1 MRWLLLLTVILL
13 PFLLP
18 LGATSAEPSPRN
30 QQSIECTAPEELIV
44 HRDETAQTYI
54 TVHNQADRNQ
64 DITVQSLSVPE
75 PLTTV
80 GLPSNQVLVPNH
92 LKQFPFGIRA
102 AADAA
107 YQNLTI
113 TFSVTSDMD
122 PTINE
127 TVSLRVTIAPRSDLK
142 FGVDDL
148 ASFTVDEL
156 VRTSVAV
163 NITNNA
169 SYSDDISFSL
179 YTSSSW
185 VWGWTMADT
194 DGAYAYSTVAPGGLS
209 YVYLWV
215 DVPAVTN
222 GAPLAQT
229 GPRFTLSA
237 ISGLDKAV
245 TTWSFDLLMNEKKN
259 VSIDAM
265 ESSLTLAPNQD
276 GRVNAVVRN
285 TGNTPNTLNIT
296 LQGLNP
302 DETPLA
308 GVPASDRFNSDGW
321 VVALFGGLEN
331 VVLQPNESRF
341 IEIGFQSPNEFQGEM
356 HVELRVFAEG
366 ARADQR
372 VARTFAV
379 IERVSAAE
387 ATMDAE
393 RCATVAPGSECEVE
407 ITVQNTGNAYTTLV
421 LREQSTTG
429 GFDVVVPE
437 AGLLVQPGERKT
449 FPPVVFRAPV
459 DVPAYSLGA
468 STLEVIDDAGA
479 VVDAVEASFTIAPVV
494 NWTFEVI
501 EEQVSVQGRL
511 SIAVEVQNEGNA
523 PDGLVVQLRSSHAVD
538 MGFIPPDTAIYEA
551 GVEHPRSFEI
561 NDLPPQSSFTIQAW
575 VQLPQN
581 EANNG
586 TVYINTTVQSKLAP
600 DTLFVH
606 TSTGDYLGEPWHA
619 SADEDAR
626 IDWSGVASTAVL
638 YVKAWAGVILSVALA
653 SLIIYKAVID
663 RQRRQERAA
672 TLPYQEVGE
681 TAEDWMSRYQDDQ
694 PGQPAPVETPTVSV
708 SNETYQ
714 AMFRHQHGSAP
725 PAQPAVEPALV
736 SAANSVLDKGPVSQ
750 PSVVVS
756 ERVHEPPSPK
766 EAPSPPVDDL
776 EF

>member
-13 PFLLP
+13 PFLSP

-122 PTINE
+122 PAINE

-302 DETPLA
+302 DETPLV

-372 VARTFAV
+372 AARPLPSSSVFRRPRQRWTPNAAQPLLPAANA
-379 IERVSAAE
+379 RLKSACK
-387 ATMDAE
+387 TPVMPTP
-393 RCATVAPGSECEVE
+393 RWFC
-407 ITVQNTGNAYTTLV
+407 GNN
-421 LREQSTTG
+421 
-429 GFDVVVPE
+429 P
-437 AGLLVQPGERKT
+437 
-449 FPPVVFRAPV
+449 PPVVLTSSCPR
-459 DVPAYSLGA
+459 
-468 STLEVIDDAGA
+468 
-479 VVDAVEASFTIAPVV
+479 
-494 NWTFEVI
+494 
-501 EEQVSVQGRL
+501 QVSFCNRV
-511 SIAVEVQNEGNA
+511 NA
-523 PDGLVVQLRSSHAVD
+523 KPSRPSFL
-538 MGFIPPDTAIYEA
+538 
-551 GVEHPRSFEI
+551 EHP
-561 NDLPPQSSFTIQAW
+561 
-575 VQLPQN
+575 
-581 EANNG
+581 
-586 TVYINTTVQSKLAP
+586 
-600 DTLFVH
+600 
-606 TSTGDYLGEPWHA
+606 
-619 SADEDAR
+619 
-626 IDWSGVASTAVL
+626 
-638 YVKAWAGVILSVALA
+638 
-653 SLIIYKAVID
+653 
-663 RQRRQERAA
+663 
-672 TLPYQEVGE
+672 
-681 TAEDWMSRYQDDQ
+681 WMSRR
-694 PGQPAPVETPTVSV
+694 T
-708 SNETYQ
+708 
-714 AMFRHQHGSAP
+714 
-725 PAQPAVEPALV
+725 ALV
-736 SAANSVLDKGPVSQ
+736 
-750 PSVVVS
+750 
-756 ERVHEPPSPK
+756 RPPSK
-766 EAPSPPVDDL
+766 
-776 EF
+776 

>member
-13 PFLLP
+13 PFLSP

-122 PTINE
+122 PAINE

-302 DETPLA
+302 DETPLV

-331 VVLQPNESRF
+331 VVLQPNESRPSRSDSNRPMNSKERCTLNF
-341 IEIGFQSPNEFQGEM
+341 ACSP
-356 HVELRVFAEG
+356 R

-387 ATMDAE
+387 ATMDTE

-421 LREQSTTG
+421 LREKSTTG

-437 AGLLVQPGERKT
+437 AGLLC
-449 FPPVVFRAPV
+449 A
-459 DVPAYSLGA
+459 
-468 STLEVIDDAGA
+468 
-479 VVDAVEASFTIAPVV
+479 
-494 NWTFEVI
+494 
-501 EEQVSVQGRL
+501 
-511 SIAVEVQNEGNA
+511 
-523 PDGLVVQLRSSHAVD
+523 
-538 MGFIPPDTAIYEA
+538 
-551 GVEHPRSFEI
+551 
-561 NDLPPQSSFTIQAW
+561 
-575 VQLPQN
+575 
-581 EANNG
+581 
-586 TVYINTTVQSKLAP
+586 
-600 DTLFVH
+600 
-606 TSTGDYLGEPWHA
+606 TG
-619 SADEDAR
+619 
-626 IDWSGVASTAVL
+626 
-638 YVKAWAGVILSVALA
+638 
-653 SLIIYKAVID
+653 
-663 RQRRQERAA
+663 
-672 TLPYQEVGE
+672 
-681 TAEDWMSRYQDDQ
+681 
-694 PGQPAPVETPTVSV
+694 
-708 SNETYQ
+708 
-714 AMFRHQHGSAP
+714 
-725 PAQPAVEPALV
+725 
-736 SAANSVLDKGPVSQ
+736 
-750 PSVVVS
+750 
-756 ERVHEPPSPK
+756 
-766 EAPSPPVDDL
+766 
-776 EF
+776 